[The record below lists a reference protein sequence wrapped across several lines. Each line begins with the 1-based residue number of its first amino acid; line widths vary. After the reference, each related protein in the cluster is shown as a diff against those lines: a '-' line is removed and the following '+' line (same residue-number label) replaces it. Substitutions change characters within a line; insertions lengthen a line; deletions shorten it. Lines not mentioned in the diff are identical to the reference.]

1 MAISWQ
7 EPTCDSSLLTSLA
20 ESSSHT
26 DRIAVLSFITVLK
39 ILNTCVLKGIF
50 LIKLNLFG
58 IRCGAISDMKLKL
71 NLDLVWKQQTR
82 ALWYLEVINFELE
95 TENFLQQDVSWK
107 LDCPL
112 FNRSRLFLASSGDG
126 GERSH
131 ELILIIVVMEE
142 TRNAYRILMGKLL
155 KKQWLGRLRRMWVLR
170 K

>member
-71 NLDLVWKQQTR
+71 NLDLV
-82 ALWYLEVINFELE
+82 
-95 TENFLQQDVSWK
+95 
-107 LDCPL
+107 
-112 FNRSRLFLASSGDG
+112 
-126 GERSH
+126 
-131 ELILIIVVMEE
+131 
-142 TRNAYRILMGKLL
+142 
-155 KKQWLGRLRRMWVLR
+155 
-170 K
+170 